1 MAAVHKPFRPA
12 VDYEHPLAGGLVA
25 AYLFNDG
32 NRESRD
38 VQGRYPA
45 VLEAAAGFTVLPKDG
60 RCFKAGGGTTGA
72 ARVEVAQGSPLDLTG
87 VFSIATKVT
96 FAADYADEGLIE
108 KTIAEHVNTQWLLFR
123 EHGKIYWRRLD
134 TSYVLANCT
143 IEGPTVND
151 FQTYS
156 FVAMVHPGYYDN
168 LRLYVDGV
176 DYVSAQI
183 PNGQAATGT
192 GGLFFGR
199 LGDTV
204 YRSTSTIHY
213 AYFYNRQL
221 TASEVSWL
229 HREPY
234 SFLAPQS
241 AVVKTRLLSVPAAA
255 PAGAAISGSSAGV
268 ATASGAITADGALV
282 GSSAGA
288 ATTTGTL
295 AAPGDIVG
303 SSAGAATTS
312 GALTGSAAAAG
323 SSAGAA
329 TTAGAVTGA
338 GSLAGSSAGAA
349 TPTGTLAGAGAMEA
363 AAAGT
368 ATVSGAC
375 DGFSA
380 CEGAAA
386 GTATTS
392 GAIAGTAAAVG
403 TSAGVATGSATLLG
417 AGALAGVAA
426 GVATVFGVFEGTVVD
441 IASGPV
447 LTCAIPA
454 DAELACRIPDDPTL
468 NLRC

>member
-134 TSYVLANCT
+134 PTYILPNCT

-221 TASEVSWL
+221 TAAEVACL

-234 SFLAPQS
+234 SFLATQRSIPEY
-241 AVVKTRLLSVPAAA
+241 A
-255 PAGAAISGSSAGV
+255 PFE
-268 ATASGAITADGALV
+268 
-282 GSSAGA
+282 
-288 ATTTGTL
+288 
-295 AAPGDIVG
+295 PE
-303 SSAGAATTS
+303 
-312 GALTGSAAAAG
+312 
-323 SSAGAA
+323 
-329 TTAGAVTGA
+329 
-338 GSLAGSSAGAA
+338 LAGRAG
-349 TPTGTLAGAGAMEA
+349 PLSTGRFRAPRQKP
-363 AAAGT
+363 
-368 ATVSGAC
+368 SW
-375 DGFSA
+375 
-380 CEGAAA
+380 
-386 GTATTS
+386 
-392 GAIAGTAAAVG
+392 
-403 TSAGVATGSATLLG
+403 
-417 AGALAGVAA
+417 
-426 GVATVFGVFEGTVVD
+426 
-441 IASGPV
+441 
-447 LTCAIPA
+447 
-454 DAELACRIPDDPTL
+454 
-468 NLRC
+468 